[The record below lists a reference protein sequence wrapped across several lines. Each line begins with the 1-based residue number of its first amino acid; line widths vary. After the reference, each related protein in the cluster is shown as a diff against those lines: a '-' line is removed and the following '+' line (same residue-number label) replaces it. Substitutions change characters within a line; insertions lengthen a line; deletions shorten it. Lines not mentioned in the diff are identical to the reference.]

1 MSQNQSLRS
10 AFINAYNGVR
20 HVVTSQRNARIH
32 TLVTVIVL
40 LVGILFHISNLEWI
54 AIIFAIG
61 FVWASEC
68 LNTGIEKL
76 TDLVSPNYHALAKL
90 AKDSSAA
97 AVLFASMTAV
107 AIGFIIFIPKLIQ
120 LISLL

>member
-10 AFINAYNGVR
+10 AFINTYNGVR